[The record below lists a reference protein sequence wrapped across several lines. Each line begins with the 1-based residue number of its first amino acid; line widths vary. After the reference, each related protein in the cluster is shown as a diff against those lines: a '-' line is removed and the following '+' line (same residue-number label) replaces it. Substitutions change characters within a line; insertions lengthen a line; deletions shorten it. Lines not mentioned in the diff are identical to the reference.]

1 MKPETIQEKFG
12 NSLYHSAIFIPE
24 WHLIKESLVVE
35 KDNTNCFLI
44 ALKSGGTGL
53 NLISAD
59 IVIHLD
65 VWWNPQ
71 IENQATDRAH
81 RIGQTKTV
89 TILKLINEEELS
101 NLLTDGYKKD
111 KEV

>member
-1 MKPETIQEKFG
+1 MFG
-12 NSLYHSAIFIPE
+12 
-24 WHLIKESLVVE
+24 
-35 KDNTNCFLI
+35 
-44 ALKSGGTGL
+44 G
-53 NLISAD
+53 
-59 IVIHLD
+59 
-65 VWWNPQ
+65 NPQ
-71 IENQATDRAH
+71 TENQATNRAH